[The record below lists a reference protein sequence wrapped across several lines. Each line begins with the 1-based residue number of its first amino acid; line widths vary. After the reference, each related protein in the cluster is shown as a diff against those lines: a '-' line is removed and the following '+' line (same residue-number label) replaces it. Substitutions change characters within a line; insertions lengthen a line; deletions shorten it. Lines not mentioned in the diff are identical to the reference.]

1 MKVSNESVSHLNP
14 NPSLSHTTYK
24 TRFLSQVPCIFSL
37 LHFSKTCKLWS
48 SQLRFLLPSI
58 IQCNYDNKQQT
69 LKHRNT
75 QNGSKST
82 NLKSQTMTYWTRS
95 SKLLFP
101 KGSAKVI
108 NSSENSVKRQLAFE
122 LQNLHV
128 YEKHS
133 KPDLLFSSYLRCC
146 IFTSGGSSLPPSLL
160 PVYVIDPSLISLLIF
175 LLWCR
180 DPDNLFCF
188 ACYRL

>member
-1 MKVSNESVSHLNP
+1 MSQWATLTLTLAWVKKQGFSV
-14 NPSLSHTTYK
+14 
-24 TRFLSQVPCIFSL
+24 RFKCIFSL
-37 LHFSKTCKLWS
+37 LRFSKTCKLWS

-58 IQCNYDNKQQT
+58 IQCNYDHKQQT

-82 NLKSQTMTYWTRS
+82 NLKSQTMTYWTRW
-95 SKLLFP
+95 SKLLSP
-101 KGSAKVI
+101 KGSAEVI
-108 NSSENSVKRQLAFE
+108 NSSENSIKRQLAFE

-146 IFTSGGSSLPPSLL
+146 IFTSGSSSLPPSLL
-160 PVYVIDPSLISLLIF
+160 PVYIIDPSLISLLIF

>member
-1 MKVSNESVSHLNP
+1 MSQWATLTLTLAWVKKQGFSV
-14 NPSLSHTTYK
+14 
-24 TRFLSQVPCIFSL
+24 RFKCIFSL
-37 LHFSKTCKLWS
+37 LRFSKTCKLWS

-58 IQCNYDNKQQT
+58 IQCNYDHKQQT

-82 NLKSQTMTYWTRS
+82 NLKSQTMTYWTRW

-101 KGSAKVI
+101 NGSAKVI
-108 NSSENSVKRQLAFE
+108 NSSENSIKRQLAFE

-160 PVYVIDPSLISLLIF
+160 PVYTIDPSLISLLIF

>member
-1 MKVSNESVSHLNP
+1 MSQWATLTLTLAWVIPLIKQGFSVRFHASSPYCTFQKHANSEAHNYVFCCCQSYNVIMITSN
-14 NPSLSHTTYK
+14 
-24 TRFLSQVPCIFSL
+24 
-37 LHFSKTCKLWS
+37 KLWNTETHEMDQNPPISNHKPWPIEPIEVNFCFLRGPLRWS
-48 SQLRFLLPSI
+48 S
-58 IQCNYDNKQQT
+58 
-69 LKHRNT
+69 
-75 QNGSKST
+75 
-82 NLKSQTMTYWTRS
+82 
-95 SKLLFP
+95 
-101 KGSAKVI
+101 A
-108 NSSENSVKRQLAFE
+108 VKIALNVRQLAFE